1 MGYTPRPATLT
12 VTHKGVRWMRQL
24 SELDASFLYLESE
37 TTPMHIGGV
46 YLFDASGLSDPLAFS
61 TFVSYLRSRLHVV
74 PLFRQ
79 KLKEIPLRLGR
90 PYWIDDPG
98 FSIERHLAYVNLG
111 EHGKQASLMSLAS
124 KIMEEPLK
132 RDRPL
137 WHITLDRKSTRLNS
151 SHVRISYAVFC

>member
-1 MGYTPRPATLT
+1 
-12 VTHKGVRWMRQL
+12 MRQL

-90 PYWIDDPG
+90 PYWIDDPS

-111 EHGKQASLMSLAS
+111 EHGKQASLMSLTS
-124 KIMEEPLK
+124 KIMRSRSNVTAPCG
-132 RDRPL
+132 
-137 WHITLDRKSTRLNS
+137 TLRLSTAFALTTRKVTNKGLR
-151 SHVRISYAVFC
+151 